1 MNESASNYLNTLN
14 IQQKEAILHSEGP
27 LLILAGAGSG
37 KTKVLTTRVAQ
48 LIKDKKCFG
57 NQILCVTF
65 TNKATNE
72 MRERILKLT
81 NNKSNSIPWLGTF
94 HSISNKILRKHA
106 EAVGLKPSFTIL
118 DTLDQLKLIKNILTA
133 ENIDIKKNPPK
144 LIAYLI
150 DHWKNKALLP
160 ANVKINSSD
169 YSKINALKI
178 YKIYQ
183 ERLRLMNCVDF
194 GDLIL
199 HCVTIFK
206 NFKEIQETFKKNF
219 KYILVDEYQDTNYVQ
234 NLWLSLI
241 TNDSKNICVVGDD
254 DQSIYSW
261 RGAEVKNILD
271 FEKNFTN
278 TKIVKLE
285 QNYRST
291 KNIINTASSL
301 ISNNDDRLGKKIWS
315 DLHNGDKVR
324 VNSFSDGRDEA
335 TGISDII
342 EKELIK
348 HFSLNDISI
357 LVRAAFQTREF
368 EERFIKIGLPYRV
381 IGGMKFYERAEIKDA
396 LCYLRLIQQKND
408 DIAFERIINNPKR
421 SIGDSTLKKLHD
433 LSRVKNKNLFDT
445 ADEILNEDELK
456 PKTKESLKQFIR
468 LVKTWTKLSEQL
480 DHVQLLERVLDESGY
495 TQMLIN
501 EKSPEAEARLENL
514 KELRASMKNYS
525 NLVEFLENISL
536 QTSIDEEWEGEKIN
550 LMTIHAAK
558 GLEFNCVFLPGWEEG
573 LFPHQKSIE
582 EKGDQAVQEERRLAY
597 VALTRAKQR
606 LFISFAN
613 NRKYYGNNN
622 SNDWMPSMP
631 SRFIDELDKQYLEI
645 NEAAKD
651 NDQDFEFSQ
660 DFNYIE
666 EKKSPGWKR
675 YLQEKEKIKTINYT
689 NNLTNFKIGQGV
701 EHETFGKGKVIHID
715 GNKLLINFKDSG
727 EKKVIDKYLKQ
738 FDNE

>member
-65 TNKATNE
+65 TNKAANE

-106 EAVGLKPSFTIL
+106 EAIGLKPSFTIL

-660 DFNYIE
+660 DFNYVE

>member
-65 TNKATNE
+65 TNKAANE

-261 RGAEVKNILD
+261 RGAEVKNILE
-271 FEKNFTN
+271 FEKNFIN

-660 DFNYIE
+660 DFNYVE

>member
-1 MNESASNYLNTLN
+1 MNESASNYLNALN

-65 TNKATNE
+65 TNKAANE
-72 MRERILKLT
+72 MRERVLKLT

-118 DTLDQLKLIKNILTA
+118 DTLDQLKLIKNILAA

-199 HCVTIFK
+199 HCVTIFN
-206 NFKEIQETFKKNF
+206 NFKEIQESFKKNF

-234 NLWLSLI
+234 NLWLNLI

-261 RGAEVKNILD
+261 RGAEVKNILE

-315 DLHNGDKVR
+315 DLKDGDKVR

-348 HFSLNDISI
+348 YFSLNDIAI

-408 DIAFERIINNPKR
+408 DLAFERIINNPKR

-433 LSRVKNKNLFDT
+433 LSRTRNKNLFET

-456 PKTKESLKQFIR
+456 PKTKESLKQFIK

-645 NEAAKD
+645 NETAKD

-660 DFNYIE
+660 DFNFME
-666 EKKSPGWKR
+666 GKKSPGWKR

-701 EHETFGKGKVIHID
+701 EHETFGKGKIIHID

-738 FDNE
+738 FDHE

>member
-65 TNKATNE
+65 TNKAANE

-324 VNSFSDGRDEA
+324 VNSFSGGRDEA

-660 DFNYIE
+660 DFNYVE

-675 YLQEKEKIKTINYT
+675 YLQEKEKTKTINYT

>member
-65 TNKATNE
+65 TNKAANE

-178 YKIYQ
+178 YKVYQ

-660 DFNYIE
+660 DFNYVE

>member
-1 MNESASNYLNTLN
+1 MNESASNYLNALN

-65 TNKATNE
+65 TNKAANE
-72 MRERILKLT
+72 MRERVLKLT

-118 DTLDQLKLIKNILTA
+118 DTLDQLKLIKNILAA

-206 NFKEIQETFKKNF
+206 NFKEIQESFKKNF

-234 NLWLSLI
+234 NLWLNLI

-261 RGAEVKNILD
+261 RGAEVKNILE

-315 DLHNGDKVR
+315 DLKDGDKVR

-348 HFSLNDISI
+348 YFSLNDIAI

-408 DIAFERIINNPKR
+408 DLAFERIINNPKR

-433 LSRVKNKNLFDT
+433 LSRTRNKNLFET

-456 PKTKESLKQFIR
+456 PKTKESLNQFIK

-645 NEAAKD
+645 NETAKD

-660 DFNYIE
+660 DFNFME
-666 EKKSPGWKR
+666 GKKSPGWKR

-738 FDNE
+738 FDHE